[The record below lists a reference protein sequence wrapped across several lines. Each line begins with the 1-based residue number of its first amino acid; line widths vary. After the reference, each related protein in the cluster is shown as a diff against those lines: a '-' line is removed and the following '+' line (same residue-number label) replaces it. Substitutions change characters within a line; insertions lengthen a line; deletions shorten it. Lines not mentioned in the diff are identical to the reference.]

1 MSIKLLVQKKCHH
14 SAFDTRGLPWKPS
27 MGQSH
32 VVVSDVQG
40 RTGTSPCNNT
50 FLSTF
55 RTTVPRAT
63 FGKGVGEGYST
74 LPRDD
79 FTSYMLLGLLS
90 RFRLP
95 VKPRSND
102 FKEQGEEGLSQG
114 AVTRTRRPQG
124 ERPSLVQGG
133 LSHMYWFCFFVFKQD
148 QCVSITQQKGADCSA
163 WRHKKDSP
171 GPQTPGQTRGD
182 TGHRHPDRLE
192 PTLQTE
198 GHSNW
203 RF

>member
-1 MSIKLLVQKKCHH
+1 MPQFSGKEIVYLCSKTWPSTGFSLRNSLNMCVTPFMSIKLLVQKKCHH

-50 FLSTF
+50 FSSTF
-55 RTTVPRAT
+55 GTTVPRAT
-63 FGKGVGEGYST
+63 LGKGVGEGYST

-114 AVTRTRRPQG
+114 AVTRTQRPQG

-133 LSHMYWFCFFVFKQD
+133 LSHMYWFCFFLFLNK
-148 QCVSITQQKGADCSA
+148 INALA
-163 WRHKKDSP
+163 
-171 GPQTPGQTRGD
+171 
-182 TGHRHPDRLE
+182 
-192 PTLQTE
+192 
-198 GHSNW
+198 
-203 RF
+203 